1 MTVKE
6 LRNVLKYL
14 DDNTEIE
21 ICISTGMGS
30 YIVPADELIIGS
42 EPNKACLYGEE

>member
-6 LRNVLKYL
+6 LRNILKNL

-21 ICISTGMGS
+21 ICVFTETGEH
-30 YIVPADELIIGS
+30 IVLADELIIGS
-42 EPNKACLYGEE
+42 EPNRACLYGEE